1 MANFKLTLLMP
12 QPLVMLGSLVPVV
25 RGLVGTLNWNADVVS
40 LRLGELGQPGTKLA
54 QVEGGHLL
62 VEVLGKNVHLLLVL
76 AGALLLPQLKLSNDL
91 VSE

>member
-12 QPLVMLGSLVPVV
+12 QPLVVLGSLVPVV

-62 VEVLGKNVHLLLVL
+62 VEVLGKNVPSSRTCQCSSPST
-76 AGALLLPQLKLSNDL
+76 AQAEQ
-91 VSE
+91 